1 MVDCIMLT
9 VPAKESALMVVRLTA
24 AGVAARMEMDL
35 ETLDDVKTAVYE
47 ACYAM
52 TMQKFIPEQLAIC
65 FAPGEPFAVKICAEG
80 AWRETAGKVPD
91 LKLCYAVLTTMI
103 PHVKVDMDERKI
115 RCIEL
120 HR

>member
-1 MVDCIMLT
+1 MVDCITLT

-35 ETLDDVKTAVYE
+35 ETLDDVKTILAKTYYE
-47 ACYAM
+47 G
-52 TMQKFIPEQLAIC
+52 I
-65 FAPGEPFAVKICAEG
+65 VKICAEG

>member
-1 MVDCIMLT
+1 MVDCITLT

-52 TMQKFIPEQLAIC
+52 TMQKFIPEQLTIC

-80 AWRETAGKVPD
+80 ACGSPPGRSRTSSCA
-91 LKLCYAVLTTMI
+91 M
-103 PHVKVDMDERKI
+103 RF
-115 RCIEL
+115 
-120 HR
+120 

>member
-1 MVDCIMLT
+1 
-9 VPAKESALMVVRLTA
+9 MVVRLTA

-52 TMQKFIPEQLAIC
+52 TMQKFIPEQLTIC
-65 FAPGEPFAVKICAEG
+65 FAPGEPFAVRPAPRRLAG
-80 AWRETAGKVPD
+80 DRGKVPD